1 MKSGQDFTLTSNSIQ
16 FVPGAVPQPGD
27 TLLASYRL
35 STTSVG
41 TPQIFPYA
49 EVICAGTGSSTNST
63 TLTSIGACYIPA
75 QYLLSGD
82 RVEIRFDVEHGG
94 SAGGFSVELHWGG
107 ATVLHRDALS
117 TDVQAEIR
125 ADAAMRSTG
134 SQLSHQSWGTVLPF
148 AAGVGSAT
156 DDFTAGITVD
166 FQAKVAQSADSVT
179 LRNYT
184 VVRFP

>member
-1 MKSGQDFTLTSNSIQ
+1 
-16 FVPGAVPQPGD
+16 
-27 TLLASYRL
+27 
-35 STTSVG
+35 
-41 TPQIFPYA
+41 
-49 EVICAGTGSSTNST
+49 
-63 TLTSIGACYIPA
+63 
-75 QYLLSGD
+75 
-82 RVEIRFDVEHGG
+82 
-94 SAGGFSVELHWGG
+94 
-107 ATVLHRDALS
+107 LHRDAVS